1 MEKGSKTGKNDAKT
15 SKIKQKQYFYY
26 ERVTKGGFIMAKRQ
40 TKKPKSLQEQAEE
53 IKKLAE
59 ESGVQTNF
67 FFITTFDR
75 YLSQLAILEELKAS
89 IEDNKSLVK
98 QTYVKGRSN
107 VVLNPAIRAYNST
120 TDSANKT
127 VACLMRIIS
136 GFKDDGADNVDPL
149 LNIINGG
156 DDNDAD
162 DE

>member
-1 MEKGSKTGKNDAKT
+1 M
-15 SKIKQKQYFYY
+15 
-26 ERVTKGGFIMAKRQ
+26 VKRQ
-40 TKKPKSLQEQAEE
+40 TKKQKTLQEQAEE

-127 VACLMRIIS
+127 VACLMRIIN
-136 GFKDDGADNVDPL
+136 GFKDDGGESVDPL

>member
-1 MEKGSKTGKNDAKT
+1 
-15 SKIKQKQYFYY
+15 
-26 ERVTKGGFIMAKRQ
+26 MAKRR
-40 TKKPKSLQEQAEE
+40 TKKPKTLQEQAEE
-53 IKKLAE
+53 IKRLAE

-67 FFITTFDR
+67 FFVTTFDR

-127 VACLMRIIS
+127 VACLMRIIN
-136 GFKDDGADNVDPL
+136 GFKDGGGAEEIDPL
-149 LNIINGG
+149 LAIINGG
-156 DDNDAD
+156 EDNDSD
-162 DE
+162 NE

>member
-1 MEKGSKTGKNDAKT
+1 
-15 SKIKQKQYFYY
+15 
-26 ERVTKGGFIMAKRQ
+26 MAKRQ

>member
-1 MEKGSKTGKNDAKT
+1 
-15 SKIKQKQYFYY
+15 
-26 ERVTKGGFIMAKRQ
+26 MAKRQ
-40 TKKPKSLQEQAEE
+40 PKKQKTLQEQAEE

-98 QTYVKGRSN
+98 QTYVKGRTN

-127 VACLMRIIS
+127 VTCLMRIIN
-136 GFKDDGADNVDPL
+136 GFKNENGSDDVDPL
-149 LNIINGG
+149 LSIINGG
-156 DDNDAD
+156 GDNDAD

>member
-1 MEKGSKTGKNDAKT
+1 
-15 SKIKQKQYFYY
+15 
-26 ERVTKGGFIMAKRQ
+26 MAKRQ
-40 TKKPKSLQEQAEE
+40 TKKQKTLQEQAEE

-67 FFITTFDR
+67 FFVTTFDR

-89 IEDNKSLVK
+89 VEDNKSLVK

-156 DDNDAD
+156 DDNDTD

>member
-1 MEKGSKTGKNDAKT
+1 MP
-15 SKIKQKQYFYY
+15 
-26 ERVTKGGFIMAKRQ
+26 KRQ

-67 FFITTFDR
+67 FFVTTFDR

-89 IEDNKSLVK
+89 IDDNKSLVK

-127 VACLMRIIS
+127 VTCLMRIIS
-136 GFKDDGADNVDPL
+136 GFKDENEDKDIDPL
-149 LNIINGG
+149 LAIINGN
-156 DDNDAD
+156 DNDAD
-162 DE
+162 GE

>member
-1 MEKGSKTGKNDAKT
+1 
-15 SKIKQKQYFYY
+15 
-26 ERVTKGGFIMAKRQ
+26 MAKRQ
-40 TKKPKSLQEQAEE
+40 TKKPKTLQEQAEE

-89 IEDNKSLVK
+89 IDDNKSLVK

-127 VACLMRIIS
+127 VACLMRIIN
-136 GFKDDGADNVDPL
+136 GFKDDGAESVDPL
-149 LNIINGG
+149 LSIINGG

>member
-1 MEKGSKTGKNDAKT
+1 
-15 SKIKQKQYFYY
+15 
-26 ERVTKGGFIMAKRQ
+26 MAKRQ
-40 TKKPKSLQEQAEE
+40 TKKTKTLQEQAEE

>member
-1 MEKGSKTGKNDAKT
+1 
-15 SKIKQKQYFYY
+15 
-26 ERVTKGGFIMAKRQ
+26 MAKRQ
-40 TKKPKSLQEQAEE
+40 TKKPKTLQEQAEE

-136 GFKDDGADNVDPL
+136 GFKDDGADSVDPL

>member
-1 MEKGSKTGKNDAKT
+1 
-15 SKIKQKQYFYY
+15 
-26 ERVTKGGFIMAKRQ
+26 MAKRQ
-40 TKKPKSLQEQAEE
+40 TKKPKTLQEQAEE

-59 ESGVQTNF
+59 ESGIQTNF

-127 VACLMRIIS
+127 VACLMKIIN
-136 GFKDDGADNVDPL
+136 GFKDENDNEIDPL
-149 LNIINGG
+149 LAIINGG
-156 DDNDAD
+156 EDNDSD
-162 DE
+162 GE

>member
-1 MEKGSKTGKNDAKT
+1 
-15 SKIKQKQYFYY
+15 
-26 ERVTKGGFIMAKRQ
+26 MAKRQ

-53 IKKLAE
+53 IKRLAE

-89 IEDNKSLVK
+89 IEDNKSLVE

-127 VACLMRIIS
+127 VACLMGIIN
-136 GFKDDGADNVDPL
+136 GFKDDGSDNQDPL

-156 DDNDAD
+156 EDYDAD
-162 DE
+162 GE

>member
-1 MEKGSKTGKNDAKT
+1 MARKSKPKAKT
-15 SKIKQKQYFYY
+15 
-26 ERVTKGGFIMAKRQ
+26 
-40 TKKPKSLQEQAEE
+40 LQEQAEE

-127 VACLMRIIS
+127 VACLMRIIN
-136 GFKDDGADNVDPL
+136 GFKNENETEDVDPL
-149 LNIINGG
+149 LAIINGG
-156 DDNDAD
+156 EDNVSD

>member
-1 MEKGSKTGKNDAKT
+1 
-15 SKIKQKQYFYY
+15 
-26 ERVTKGGFIMAKRQ
+26 MAKRQ
-40 TKKPKSLQEQAEE
+40 TKKQKTLQEQAEE

-127 VACLMRIIS
+127 VACLMRIIN
-136 GFKDDGADNVDPL
+136 GFKDDGSDNVDPL

-156 DDNDAD
+156 DDNGAD

>member
-1 MEKGSKTGKNDAKT
+1 MP
-15 SKIKQKQYFYY
+15 
-26 ERVTKGGFIMAKRQ
+26 KRQ

-67 FFITTFDR
+67 FFVTTFDR

-127 VACLMRIIS
+127 VTCLMRIIS
-136 GFKDDGADNVDPL
+136 GFKDENEDKDIDPL
-149 LNIINGG
+149 LAIINGN
-156 DDNDAD
+156 DNDAD
-162 DE
+162 GE

>member
-1 MEKGSKTGKNDAKT
+1 
-15 SKIKQKQYFYY
+15 
-26 ERVTKGGFIMAKRQ
+26 MAKRQ
-40 TKKPKSLQEQAEE
+40 PKKQKTLQEQAEE

-127 VACLMRIIS
+127 VTCLMRIIN
-136 GFKDDGADNVDPL
+136 GFKGENGSDDVDPL
-149 LNIINGG
+149 LSIINGG
-156 DDNDAD
+156 GDNDAD

>member
-1 MEKGSKTGKNDAKT
+1 
-15 SKIKQKQYFYY
+15 
-26 ERVTKGGFIMAKRQ
+26 MAKRQ
-40 TKKPKSLQEQAEE
+40 TKKQKTLQEQAEE

-127 VACLMRIIS
+127 VACLMRIIN
-136 GFKDDGADNVDPL
+136 GFKDDGSESVDPL

>member
-1 MEKGSKTGKNDAKT
+1 
-15 SKIKQKQYFYY
+15 
-26 ERVTKGGFIMAKRQ
+26 MAKRQ
-40 TKKPKSLQEQAEE
+40 TKKPKTLQEQAEE

-127 VACLMRIIS
+127 VTCLMKIIN
-136 GFKDDGADNVDPL
+136 GFKDENDNEIDPL
-149 LNIINGG
+149 LAIINGG
-156 DDNDAD
+156 EDNDSD
-162 DE
+162 GE

>member
-1 MEKGSKTGKNDAKT
+1 
-15 SKIKQKQYFYY
+15 
-26 ERVTKGGFIMAKRQ
+26 MAKRR
-40 TKKPKSLQEQAEE
+40 TKKPKTLQEQAEE

-127 VACLMRIIS
+127 VACLMKIIN
-136 GFKDDGADNVDPL
+136 GFKDENDNEIDRL
-149 LNIINGG
+149 LAIINGG
-156 DDNDAD
+156 EDNDSD
-162 DE
+162 GE

>member
-1 MEKGSKTGKNDAKT
+1 
-15 SKIKQKQYFYY
+15 
-26 ERVTKGGFIMAKRQ
+26 MAKRQ

-127 VACLMRIIS
+127 VACLMRIIN
-136 GFKDDGADNVDPL
+136 GFKDDGAESVDPL

>member
-1 MEKGSKTGKNDAKT
+1 
-15 SKIKQKQYFYY
+15 
-26 ERVTKGGFIMAKRQ
+26 MAKRQ
-40 TKKPKSLQEQAEE
+40 TKKPKTLQEQAEE
-53 IKKLAE
+53 IKRLAE

-127 VACLMRIIS
+127 VACLMRIIN
-136 GFKDDGADNVDPL
+136 GFKDDGAESVDPL

>member
-1 MEKGSKTGKNDAKT
+1 
-15 SKIKQKQYFYY
+15 
-26 ERVTKGGFIMAKRQ
+26 MAKRQ

-127 VACLMRIIS
+127 VTCLMRIIS

>member
-1 MEKGSKTGKNDAKT
+1 
-15 SKIKQKQYFYY
+15 
-26 ERVTKGGFIMAKRQ
+26 MAKRQ

-127 VACLMRIIS
+127 VACLMRIIN
-136 GFKDDGADNVDPL
+136 GFKDDGAESVDPL
-149 LNIINGG
+149 LSIINGG

>member
-1 MEKGSKTGKNDAKT
+1 
-15 SKIKQKQYFYY
+15 
-26 ERVTKGGFIMAKRQ
+26 MAKRQ
-40 TKKPKSLQEQAEE
+40 TKKPKTLQEQAEE

-127 VACLMRIIS
+127 VACLMRIIN
-136 GFKDDGADNVDPL
+136 GFKGENGSEDVDPL
-149 LNIINGG
+149 LSIINGG
-156 DDNDAD
+156 GEYDAD

>member
-1 MEKGSKTGKNDAKT
+1 
-15 SKIKQKQYFYY
+15 
-26 ERVTKGGFIMAKRQ
+26 MAKRQ

-53 IKKLAE
+53 IKRLAE

-67 FFITTFDR
+67 FFVTTFDR

-127 VACLMRIIS
+127 VSTLIKIIR
-136 GFKDDGADNVDPL
+136 GFKNEDNDNEIDPL
-149 LNIINGG
+149 LAIINGG
-156 DDNDAD
+156 ESNDAD

>member
-1 MEKGSKTGKNDAKT
+1 
-15 SKIKQKQYFYY
+15 
-26 ERVTKGGFIMAKRQ
+26 MAKRQ
-40 TKKPKSLQEQAEE
+40 TKKQKTLQEQAEE

-127 VACLMRIIS
+127 VACLMRIIN
-136 GFKDDGADNVDPL
+136 GFKDDGAESVDPL

>member
-1 MEKGSKTGKNDAKT
+1 
-15 SKIKQKQYFYY
+15 
-26 ERVTKGGFIMAKRQ
+26 MAKRR
-40 TKKPKSLQEQAEE
+40 TKKPKTLQEQAEE

-75 YLSQLAILEELKAS
+75 YLSQLAILDDLKAS
-89 IEDNKSLVK
+89 IDDNKSLVK

-127 VACLMRIIS
+127 VACLIKIIN
-136 GFKDDGADNVDPL
+136 GFKDDGAESVDPL
-149 LNIINGG
+149 LSIINGG

>member
-1 MEKGSKTGKNDAKT
+1 
-15 SKIKQKQYFYY
+15 
-26 ERVTKGGFIMAKRQ
+26 MAKRQ
-40 TKKPKSLQEQAEE
+40 TKKPKTLQQQAEE

-127 VACLMRIIS
+127 VACLMKIIN
-136 GFKDDGADNVDPL
+136 GFKDENDNEIDPL
-149 LNIINGG
+149 LAIINGG
-156 DDNDAD
+156 EDNDSD
-162 DE
+162 GE

>member
-1 MEKGSKTGKNDAKT
+1 
-15 SKIKQKQYFYY
+15 
-26 ERVTKGGFIMAKRQ
+26 MAKRQ
-40 TKKPKSLQEQAEE
+40 TKKPKTLQEQAEE

>member
-1 MEKGSKTGKNDAKT
+1 
-15 SKIKQKQYFYY
+15 
-26 ERVTKGGFIMAKRQ
+26 MAKRQ
-40 TKKPKSLQEQAEE
+40 KLSLVEQAEE
-53 IKKLAE
+53 IKRRAE
-59 ESGVQTNF
+59 ETGVETNF

-127 VACLMRIIS
+127 VACLMKIIN
-136 GFKDDGADNVDPL
+136 GFKGENGAEEVDPL
-149 LNIINGG
+149 LAIINGG
-156 DDNDAD
+156 EDNDSD
-162 DE
+162 SE

>member
-1 MEKGSKTGKNDAKT
+1 
-15 SKIKQKQYFYY
+15 
-26 ERVTKGGFIMAKRQ
+26 MAKRQ

-53 IKKLAE
+53 IKRLAE

-67 FFITTFDR
+67 FFVTTFDR

-136 GFKDDGADNVDPL
+136 GFKDDGADSVDPL

>member
-1 MEKGSKTGKNDAKT
+1 
-15 SKIKQKQYFYY
+15 
-26 ERVTKGGFIMAKRQ
+26 MAKRQ
-40 TKKPKSLQEQAEE
+40 PKKQKTLQEQAEE

-127 VACLMRIIS
+127 VTCLMRIIN
-136 GFKDDGADNVDPL
+136 GFKGENGSDDVDHL
-149 LNIINGG
+149 LSIINGG
-156 DDNDAD
+156 GDNDAD

>member
-1 MEKGSKTGKNDAKT
+1 
-15 SKIKQKQYFYY
+15 
-26 ERVTKGGFIMAKRQ
+26 MAKRR
-40 TKKPKSLQEQAEE
+40 TKKPKTLQEQAEE
-53 IKKLAE
+53 IKRLAE

-89 IEDNKSLVK
+89 IDDNKSLVK

-127 VACLMRIIS
+127 VACLMRIIN
-136 GFKDDGADNVDPL
+136 GFKDDGAESVDPL
-149 LNIINGG
+149 LSIINGG

>member
-1 MEKGSKTGKNDAKT
+1 
-15 SKIKQKQYFYY
+15 
-26 ERVTKGGFIMAKRQ
+26 MAKRQ
-40 TKKPKSLQEQAEE
+40 TKKPKTLQEQAEE

-127 VACLMRIIS
+127 VACLMRIIN
-136 GFKDDGADNVDPL
+136 GFKNENETEDVDPL
-149 LNIINGG
+149 LAIINGG
-156 DDNDAD
+156 EDNVSD

>member
-1 MEKGSKTGKNDAKT
+1 
-15 SKIKQKQYFYY
+15 
-26 ERVTKGGFIMAKRQ
+26 MAKRQ
-40 TKKPKSLQEQAEE
+40 TKKPKTLQEQAEE

-127 VACLMRIIS
+127 VACLMKIIN
-136 GFKDDGADNVDPL
+136 GFKDENDNEIDPL
-149 LNIINGG
+149 LAIINGG
-156 DDNDAD
+156 EDNDSD
-162 DE
+162 GG

>member
-1 MEKGSKTGKNDAKT
+1 M
-15 SKIKQKQYFYY
+15 
-26 ERVTKGGFIMAKRQ
+26 VKRQ
-40 TKKPKSLQEQAEE
+40 TKKQKTLQEQAEE

-127 VACLMRIIS
+127 VACLMRIIN
-136 GFKDDGADNVDPL
+136 GFKDDGAESVDPL